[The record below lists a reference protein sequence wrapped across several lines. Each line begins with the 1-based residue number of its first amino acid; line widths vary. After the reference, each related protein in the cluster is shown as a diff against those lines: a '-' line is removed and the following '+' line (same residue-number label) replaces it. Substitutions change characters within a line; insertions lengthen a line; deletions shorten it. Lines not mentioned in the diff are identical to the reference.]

1 MEDRLR
7 IGSMLLYAAVREKM
21 GRMEADD
28 GQSGLDSMR
37 RRRSSGGS
45 LRPHILLA
53 EGLIY

>member
-28 GQSGLDSMR
+28 GQNGLDSMR
-37 RRRSSGGS
+37 RSSDGS
-45 LRPHILLA
+45 LRSHILLA